1 MVVRP
6 GLVCVSGYVLQGMF
20 GRGPEERKTLLK
32 HVTMAVHPGEVAYV
46 MGPSGAGQQASQTSS
61 RQAGG
66 LAGR

>member
-46 MGPSGAGQQASQTSS
+46 MGPSGAGQ
-61 RQAGG
+61 
-66 LAGR
+66 